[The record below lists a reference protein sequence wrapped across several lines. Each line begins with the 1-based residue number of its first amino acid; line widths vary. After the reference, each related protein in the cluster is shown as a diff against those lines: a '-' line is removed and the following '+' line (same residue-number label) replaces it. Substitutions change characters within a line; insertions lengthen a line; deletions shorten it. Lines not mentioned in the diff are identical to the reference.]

1 MDGITNTVDMGLR
14 KFWEVVKDREAGHT
28 AAHGVTKRQ
37 TRLNKTNG
45 KTPPLPVSRQNGLT
59 SWTA

>member
-45 KTPPLPVSRQNGLT
+45 KTPPLPVSR
-59 SWTA
+59 